1 MFSSLRAV
9 VFDLDGTLID
19 SRHDIAEAVNHT
31 LVSSG
36 RTALPLETVASFV
49 GDGAITLIQ
58 RATGLETDDPELT
71 RLHDRFRA
79 YYTAHATEYTEVYP
93 GVRETL
99 VRLSRTSLHVA
110 LCTNKPRQTTE
121 RVLDELELERFFDV
135 VVCAD
140 DLPFKKPHPGPL
152 LHIAERLAVHPSEC
166 VMVGDGPQDVLCGKA
181 AGALTLGVTYGI
193 KPATEVA
200 AAGPDALIHSIDEVW
215 SFLTTSTKTMAHAS
229 HP

>member
-19 SRHDIAEAVNHT
+19 SRHDIAAAVNHT

-36 RTALPLETVASFV
+36 RAPLPLDVVASFV
-49 GDGAITLIQ
+49 GDGAIAMIQ
-58 RATGLETDDPELT
+58 RATQLEQTDPEFAL
-71 RLHDRFRA
+71 LHDRFRA
-79 YYTAHATEYTEVYP
+79 YYTAHATDYTEVYP

-99 VRLSRTSLHVA
+99 VRLSRTNLRVA

-121 RVLDELELERFFDV
+121 RVLDELELERFFEV

-140 DLPFKKPHPGPL
+140 DLAFKKPHPAPL
-152 LHIAERLAVHPSEC
+152 LYIAERLAVQPHEC
-166 VMVGDGPQDVLCGKA
+166 VMVGDGPQDVLCGRA

-193 KPATEVA
+193 KPAHEVS
-200 AAGPDALIHSIDEVW
+200 AAGPDALLHSLDDLW
-215 SFLTTSTKTMAHAS
+215 SFLTASTATMTHVS